1 MNYHYFV
8 LITTIVFYIILRMY
22 KHQIKTESK
31 NSNLVYVLF
40 VPVILYL
47 TQFMYNKNG
56 FSGANGANIIN
67 NIPVKTDSV
76 TQSLLTAPYPDSSID
91 ISTNI

>member
-8 LITTIVFYIILRMY
+8 LIITIVFYIILRMY

-47 TQFMYNKNG
+47 AQFMYDRND
-56 FSGANGANIIN
+56 SSTVGANIIN
-67 NIPVKTDSV
+67 NQVIKADSI
-76 TQSLLTAPYPDSSID
+76 TQSILTAPYPDSSID
-91 ISTNI
+91 VSTNI

>member
-8 LITTIVFYIILRMY
+8 LITTIIFYIILRMY

-47 TQFMYNKNG
+47 AQFMYDRND
-56 FSGANGANIIN
+56 FSTVGANIIN
-67 NIPVKTDSV
+67 NQHIKADSI
-76 TQSLLTAPYPDSSID
+76 TQSILTAPYPDSSID
-91 ISTNI
+91 VSTNI

>member
-47 TQFMYNKNG
+47 AQFMYDRND
-56 FSGANGANIIN
+56 FSTVVYNRPIKA
-67 NIPVKTDSV
+67 DSI
-76 TQSLLTAPYPDSSID
+76 TQSILTAPYPDSSIGV
-91 ISTNI
+91 STNI